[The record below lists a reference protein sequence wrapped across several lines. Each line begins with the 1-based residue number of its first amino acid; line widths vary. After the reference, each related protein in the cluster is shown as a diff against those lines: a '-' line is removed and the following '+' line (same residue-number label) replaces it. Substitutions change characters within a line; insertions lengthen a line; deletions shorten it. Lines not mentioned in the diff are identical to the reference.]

1 MVKISNPGPFRIVY
15 RIFYAIYRRWEALVT
30 KAKYMAYYPQFKR
43 LGDNVRLETRVSFN
57 KPENISIGDE
67 TFIGQDSFLN
77 AVDKITIGRYVGIA
91 AGCRIMTW
99 NHVISNQTTKLRT
112 TGKETAPVLIKDGA
126 WLGYDVIVLPGVTI
140 GEGAVV
146 AAGAVV
152 NNDVEPFDIVAGIP
166 AKKIGQRTDDG
177 IKWID

>member
-67 TFIGQDSFLN
+67 TFIGQDSLSRSEF
-77 AVDKITIGRYVGIA
+77 
-91 AGCRIMTW
+91 
-99 NHVISNQTTKLRT
+99 
-112 TGKETAPVLIKDGA
+112 IK
-126 WLGYDVIVLPGVTI
+126 PGEI
-140 GEGAVV
+140 LS
-146 AAGAVV
+146 
-152 NNDVEPFDIVAGIP
+152 
-166 AKKIGQRTDDG
+166 QRTAG
-177 IKWID
+177 